1 MNILK
6 AKEFL
11 EQTISII
18 DLTQTTEQ
26 TMHRKILHIALPSI
40 FTNITVPLLGIVG
53 TYIAAHLGAYYLAA
67 ISVGSTLFSTTYSLF
82 NFLRMGTG
90 GVAAQSY
97 GAEQFSESGVVLGR
111 SLVIALSLSLGIL
124 LLQQPI
130 IELGLWL
137 MSVEGAQRVLVMD
150 YFHWLIWGAPA
161 MLSLFALNG
170 WLLGMQNAVYPMIV
184 AVTQNLLNIG
194 ISLFLVYGLQMKIE
208 GVAIGALT
216 AQWVGAILALTFAVR
231 VARKHGIALFSQG
244 HRVFRDLIAWKRF
257 FTVNVFIFLRTL
269 CLVAVMFSFTAFGNR
284 SGNYVV
290 AGNAILLQLFLLTSY
305 FLDGFAYAGEAVGGR
320 ITGQGDG
327 VEFRRLV
334 GALFLW
340 GGIIALLFSAF
351 FFVMGDFI
359 VEQLGQDAQV
369 ITVARTYL
377 PYVVALPVVSV
388 TAFLFDGLYIGT
400 TATRSML
407 VGVAYASALFFL
419 LHQMLAPT
427 MGNHALWIAFTAYL
441 ALRGGVMALQLPG
454 VLRRKFG

>member
-1 MNILK
+1 MNIPK

-11 EQTISII
+11 EQTNSII

-97 GAEQFSESGVVLGR
+97 GAEQFGESGVVLGR

-137 MSVEGAQRVLVMD
+137 MSVEGAQCVLVMD

-170 WLLGMQNAVYPMIV
+170 WLLVMQNAVYPMIV

-194 ISLFLVYGLQMKIE
+194 I
-208 GVAIGALT
+208 
-216 AQWVGAILALTFAVR
+216 
-231 VARKHGIALFSQG
+231 
-244 HRVFRDLIAWKRF
+244 
-257 FTVNVFIFLRTL
+257 
-269 CLVAVMFSFTAFGNR
+269 
-284 SGNYVV
+284 
-290 AGNAILLQLFLLTSY
+290 
-305 FLDGFAYAGEAVGGR
+305 
-320 ITGQGDG
+320 
-327 VEFRRLV
+327 
-334 GALFLW
+334 
-340 GGIIALLFSAF
+340 
-351 FFVMGDFI
+351 
-359 VEQLGQDAQV
+359 
-369 ITVARTYL
+369 
-377 PYVVALPVVSV
+377 
-388 TAFLFDGLYIGT
+388 
-400 TATRSML
+400 
-407 VGVAYASALFFL
+407 
-419 LHQMLAPT
+419 
-427 MGNHALWIAFTAYL
+427 
-441 ALRGGVMALQLPG
+441 
-454 VLRRKFG
+454 

>member
-53 TYIAAHLGAYYLAA
+53 TYIAAHLGAQFLAA

-90 GVAAQSY
+90 GVAAQTY
-97 GAEQFSESGVVLGR
+97 GAEQFAESGVVLGR

-137 MSVEGAQRVLVMD
+137 MSVEGAQRVLVMN

-170 WLLGMQNAVYPMIV
+170 WLLGMQNAFYPMVV

-194 ISLFLVYGLQMKIE
+194 ISVFLVYALHMKIE

-216 AQWVGAILALTFAVR
+216 AQWVGAILALCFAIR
-231 VARKHGIALFSQG
+231 VARQHGIGLFAQG

-327 VEFRRLV
+327 QAFRRLV
-334 GALFLW
+334 RAVFLW
-340 GGIIALLFSAF
+340 GGIIALLFSLF
-351 FFVMGDFI
+351 FGVAGDVI
-359 VEQLGQDAQV
+359 VQQLGQDVQIIA
-369 ITVARTYL
+369 VARTYL
-377 PYVVALPVVSV
+377 PYVIALPVVSV

-407 VGVAYASALFFL
+407 IGVAFASALFFL
-419 LHQMLAPT
+419 LYQLLAPT
-427 MGNHALWIAFTAYL
+427 LGNHALWIAFIAYL